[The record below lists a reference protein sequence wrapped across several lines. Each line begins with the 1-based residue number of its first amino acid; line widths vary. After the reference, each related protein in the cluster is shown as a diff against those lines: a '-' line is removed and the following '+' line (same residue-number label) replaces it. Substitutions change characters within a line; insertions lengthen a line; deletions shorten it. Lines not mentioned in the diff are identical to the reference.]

1 MAKAKINNIPVEE
14 RLTALY
20 ELQKI
25 DTQIDNLNKLKGELP
40 TEVENLENEITALN
54 ERNDKLK
61 EDIKD
66 LESKMSKSNS
76 QIADGESLIAKY
88 ERQQESIKNSR
99 EYDSIMQQIELQK
112 LDIQLVQKKNKETKA
127 NIALK
132 EQLLEQGIKK
142 RDAKNKEAD
151 TKREDLKKIIARTE
165 KDEKA
170 LIKQREKARKV
181 IEERLLRAYDRI
193 RAFYTNDGLAV
204 VSLERGSCEGCH
216 NQLPPQM
223 IVEMRSRKKIHNCEH
238 CGRIFVDRQIAYPH
252 LEHNQE
258 NGDMADFPDYS
269 EEAWED

>member
-1 MAKAKINNIPVEE
+1 MAKTKINNIPVEE

-25 DTQIDNLNKLKGELP
+25 DSQIDNLNKLKGELP
-40 TEVENLENEITALN
+40 TEVENLEGEISALN

-61 EDIKD
+61 EEIKE
-66 LESKMSKSNS
+66 LEGKVGKSNS
-76 QIADGESLIAKY
+76 QIADGESLISKY
-88 ERQQESIKNSR
+88 EKQQESIKNSR

-112 LDIQLVQKKNKETKA
+112 LDIQLVQRKNKETKA

-151 TKREDLKKIIARTE
+151 VKRDDLKKIISRTE
-165 KDEKA
+165 KDEKN
-170 LIKQREKARKV
+170 LVKQRDKARKG
-181 IEERLLRAYDRI
+181 IEERLLKNYDRI
-193 RAFYTNDGLAV
+193 RGFYKDGLAV

-223 IVEMRSRKKIHNCEH
+223 IVEMRTRKKINNCEH

-252 LEHNQE
+252 LEHNE
-258 NGDMADFPDYS
+258 EESGMSEFPDYS